1 MKRSEAGIPCFF
13 LLFIPM
19 QPLVEF
25 YCQVCDLSSVFCAE
39 NRDQSFG
46 AQLFD
51 TWYLWLQTHQLYPYL
66 MAAYPMV
73 RSLVGQI

>member
-1 MKRSEAGIPCFF
+1 VKQVYPVFFSIFLYSDAATSGI
-13 LLFIPM
+13 L
-19 QPLVEF
+19 
-25 YCQVCDLSSVFCAE
+25 LSSVCSKFCFGAE

>member
-51 TWYLWLQTHQLYPYL
+51 TWYLWLQNSSAIPLSNGCLPDG
-66 MAAYPMV
+66 A
-73 RSLVGQI
+73 